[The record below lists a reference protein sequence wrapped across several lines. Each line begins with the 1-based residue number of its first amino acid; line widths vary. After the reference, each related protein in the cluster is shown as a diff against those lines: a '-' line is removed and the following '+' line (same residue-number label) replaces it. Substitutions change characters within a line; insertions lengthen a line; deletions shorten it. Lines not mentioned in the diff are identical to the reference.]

1 MARAGCPGPSGGG
14 QHQWVVQLCSGP
26 VGGRDEVAGLLRLQA
41 APEERRW
48 EEGRGRDGQGLP
60 GRAEAGCGESPP
72 CGSVCMNMCLY
83 EHVLASRMRPA
94 RRGRRAL
101 SSDPGFQ
108 ADRDA
113 PPHVRAARCGPGDPR
128 PRRDR
133 ALPIAFPERLTQV
146 PPGAQACFPSLF

>member
-14 QHQWVVQLCSGP
+14 QCQWVVQVCSGP

-60 GRAEAGCGESPP
+60 GRAEAGCGQSPP

-83 EHVLASRMRPA
+83 EHVLASRVRPA

-101 SSDPGFQ
+101 SSDPGFMQ
-108 ADRDA
+108 TGTRL
-113 PPHVRAARCGPGDPR
+113 PTCVR
-128 PRRDR
+128 
-133 ALPIAFPERLTQV
+133 
-146 PPGAQACFPSLF
+146 PGAGQETRVQGEMGLFQ